1 MCIEFLGVYEVVEV
15 ASRGNGDFL
24 RKPPASV
31 EAEQAVLSAIITN
44 NRALEKVSEF
54 LRPEHFVEVM
64 HQKIYDACLKLS
76 EKGHVVDTITLKNF
90 LESNGTLDMAG
101 GIEYLSQLASSSI
114 SIVNVADYAKLVYD
128 CAIKRNLIEI
138 GTQIVNNAFGGS
150 DDGEELTAD
159 KQIESAEGQ
168 LYSLATEGDISG
180 GPEKLEF
187 TLQQSMQTIEDAFR
201 ADSSISGISTGIKD
215 LDNKLGGFHPSD
227 LLVIAGR
234 PGMGK
239 TAFALNLAV
248 NVANEVLNHRGPER
262 LQGPVLFFSLEMSS
276 DQLASRILSFEAE
289 VNGNSIRNG
298 SITEE
303 QFNKLVEYQ
312 RALKDLPLYLDDT
325 PGITVP
331 MMRARARRLKRQH
344 GNLSLILVDYIQLIE
359 GTGKNT
365 EDRVRLVSAV
375 TRGLKML
382 AKELDVP
389 VIALSQLS
397 RSVENRDDKTPQ
409 LSDLRESGSIE
420 QDADAVMFVYR
431 ESYYLDK
438 EIKRILSNTKEGE
451 MTPEYAQKVK
461 NYDRKKNMAE
471 IIIAKQRHGPTGT
484 VNTSFIGEYF
494 KFGDFY
500 DGAEGGV

>member
-1 MCIEFLGVYEVVEV
+1 MVEAV
-15 ASRGNGDFL
+15 SRKNGDFL
-24 RKPPASV
+24 RKPPSSV

-44 NRALEKVSEF
+44 NRALEKVCDF
-54 LRPEHFVEVM
+54 LKPEHFVEVM
-64 HQKIYDACLKLS
+64 HQKIYDACLRLS

-90 LESNGTLDMAG
+90 LEGNGTLDMAG
-101 GIEYLSQLASSSI
+101 GVEYLTQLASSSI
-114 SIVNVADYAKLVYD
+114 SIVNVVDYARLVYE

-138 GTQIVNNAFGGS
+138 GTDIVNNAYGGS
-150 DDGEELTAD
+150 DNDDEEEMTAD

-168 LYSLATEGDISG
+168 LYSLATSG
-180 GPEKLEF
+180 EIQSGPEKLES
-187 TLQQSMQTIEDAFR
+187 TLVETIQIIEDAFR
-201 ADSSISGISTGIKD
+201 ADSSISGISTGLKD
-215 LDNKLGGFHPSD
+215 LDKRIGGLHPSD

-239 TAFALNLAV
+239 TAFALNIAV

-262 LQGPVLFFSLEMSS
+262 LQGPVLFFSLEMSA
-276 DQLASRILSFEAE
+276 DQLASRVLSFEAE
-289 VNGNSIRNG
+289 VNGNSMRNG
-298 SITEE
+298 DISEE

-312 RALKDLPLYLDDT
+312 RALKDLPLFLDDT

-344 GNLSLILVDYIQLIE
+344 GHISLILVDYIQLIE
-359 GTGKNT
+359 GTGKNN

-397 RSVENRDDKTPQ
+397 RKVEDRDDKTPQ

-420 QDADAVMFVYR
+420 QDADCVMFVYR
-431 ESYYLDK
+431 KSYYLDK
-438 EIKRILSNTKEGE
+438 EVNRIVADKENGD
-451 MTPEYAQKVK
+451 MLPEYEKK
-461 NYDRKKNMAE
+461 LKEFNETKNMAE

-484 VNTSFIGEYF
+484 VKTSFIGEYF

-500 DGAEGGV
+500 DGSTGGN